1 MIYVLNIAFCVNE
14 LSGNYPVT
22 MDVFHKEILVCT
34 VKFMRCSI
42 LREKIMKKVVIALML
57 LLPLHLSAAESS
69 KQEKVDA
76 LVEVMNLDEM
86 VDAMHIQIQNMMN
99 NLHQN
104 LEITESERPLF
115 DEYYQKVGAVMQ
127 EQLSWKQFEPMM
139 LDIYNK
145 HFTEEEITA
154 MLEFY
159 RSETGQSILSKMPVV
174 MQESMVTSQA
184 MAQRLMPEVQAL
196 TEEFDRKLKEHR
208 KQESQKQ

>member
-1 MIYVLNIAFCVNE
+1 M
-14 LSGNYPVT
+14 
-22 MDVFHKEILVCT
+22 
-34 VKFMRCSI
+34 
-42 LREKIMKKVVIALML
+42 
-57 LLPLHLSAAESS
+57 PLHLSAAESS

-139 LDIYNK
+139 LNIYNK

-208 KQESQKQ
+208 KQESQK

>member
-1 MIYVLNIAFCVNE
+1 
-14 LSGNYPVT
+14 
-22 MDVFHKEILVCT
+22 
-34 VKFMRCSI
+34 
-42 LREKIMKKVVIALML
+42 MKKVVIALML

-115 DEYYQKVGAVMQ
+115 DEYYQKVGVVMQ

-139 LDIYNK
+139 LNIYNK

-208 KQESQKQ
+208 KHESQKQ

>member
-1 MIYVLNIAFCVNE
+1 
-14 LSGNYPVT
+14 
-22 MDVFHKEILVCT
+22 
-34 VKFMRCSI
+34 
-42 LREKIMKKVVIALML
+42 
-57 LLPLHLSAAESS
+57 
-69 KQEKVDA
+69 
-76 LVEVMNLDEM
+76 
-86 VDAMHIQIQNMMN
+86 
-99 NLHQN
+99 
-104 LEITESERPLF
+104 
-115 DEYYQKVGAVMQ
+115 
-127 EQLSWKQFEPMM
+127 M

-208 KQESQKQ
+208 KQESQK

>member
-14 LSGNYPVT
+14 LSGKHPVT
-22 MDVFHKEILVCT
+22 MDVFHDEIWVST
-34 VKFMRCSI
+34 VKLMRCSI
-42 LREKIMKKVVIALML
+42 LRENIMKKVVIALML

-115 DEYYQKVGAVMQ
+115 DEYYQKVGVVMQ

-139 LDIYNK
+139 LNIYNK

>member
-1 MIYVLNIAFCVNE
+1 
-14 LSGNYPVT
+14 
-22 MDVFHKEILVCT
+22 
-34 VKFMRCSI
+34 
-42 LREKIMKKVVIALML
+42 MKKVVIALML

-208 KQESQKQ
+208 KQESQK

>member
-14 LSGNYPVT
+14 LSGNHPVT
-22 MDVFHKEILVCT
+22 MDVFHEEILVCT
-34 VKFMRCSI
+34 VKLMRCSI
-42 LREKIMKKVVIALML
+42 LRENIMKKVVIALML

>member
-1 MIYVLNIAFCVNE
+1 MIYVLNIALCVNE
-14 LSGNYPVT
+14 LSGDHPVT
-22 MDVFHKEILVCT
+22 MDVFHEEILVCT
-34 VKFMRCSI
+34 VKLMRCSI

-208 KQESQKQ
+208 KQESQK

>member
-1 MIYVLNIAFCVNE
+1 
-14 LSGNYPVT
+14 
-22 MDVFHKEILVCT
+22 
-34 VKFMRCSI
+34 
-42 LREKIMKKVVIALML
+42 MKKVVIALML

>member
-14 LSGNYPVT
+14 LSGNHPVT
-22 MDVFHKEILVCT
+22 MDVFHEEILVCT
-34 VKFMRCSI
+34 VKLMRCSI
-42 LREKIMKKVVIALML
+42 LRENIMKKVVIALML

-115 DEYYQKVGAVMQ
+115 DEYYQKVGVVMQ

-145 HFTEEEITA
+145 HFSEEEITA

-174 MQESMVTSQA
+174 MQESMVTSQS

-208 KQESQKQ
+208 KQESQK

>member
-1 MIYVLNIAFCVNE
+1 
-14 LSGNYPVT
+14 
-22 MDVFHKEILVCT
+22 
-34 VKFMRCSI
+34 
-42 LREKIMKKVVIALML
+42 MKKVVIALML
-57 LLPLHLSAAESS
+57 LLPLHLSASESS
-69 KQEKVDA
+69 KAEKVDA

-86 VDAMHIQIQNMMN
+86 LDSMNIQINNMIGSM
-99 NLHQN
+99 HTQ
-104 LEITESERPLF
+104 LEVSESERPLF
-115 DEYYQKVGAVMQ
+115 EEYHQQVLAIMQ
-127 EQLSWKQFEPMM
+127 AELSWEQFEPMM
-139 LDIYNK
+139 VNIYNK
-145 HFTEEEITA
+145 HFSEEEITA